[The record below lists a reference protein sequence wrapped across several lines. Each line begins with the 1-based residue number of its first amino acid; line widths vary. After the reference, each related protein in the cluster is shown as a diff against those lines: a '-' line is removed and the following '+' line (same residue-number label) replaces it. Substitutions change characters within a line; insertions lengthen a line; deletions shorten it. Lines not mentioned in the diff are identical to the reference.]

1 MKKLMMFLVA
11 LVSLAVT
18 ASAVSVSE
26 VDLSKMSK
34 KERKEYE
41 KRQQEIKDS
50 TDHANAVAA
59 IKSGNF
65 ILLVERRDSIEMNA
79 REKLINFLLVENGKN
94 VTFQTGTDMSSSGNN
109 NLGGIT
115 VPTEIIKTGKLEE
128 KKNGEVKCKYDIMEA
143 YLSGKMNLKLNK
155 KDNFAEIGITNNA
168 DGSFY
173 GLMGVILPY
182 DKEGIGREIKIGKS
196 FVPDGRG
203 LSSNFKGN
211 MGRLSDYIKF
221 EDMKKAR

>member
-41 KRQQEIKDS
+41 KRQQAIKDS

-65 ILLVERRDSIEMNA
+65 ILLVERRDFIEMNA
-79 REKLINFLLVENGKN
+79 REKLINFLLVENGKD

-115 VPTEIIKTGKLEE
+115 VPTEIIKTGDLEE
-128 KKNGEVKCKYDIMEA
+128 KKNGEVKCKYDIMA
-143 YLSGKMNLKLNK
+143 TYLSGKMNLKLNK

-173 GLMGVILPY
+173 SLMGVILPY

-196 FVPDGRG
+196 FVPNGRG
-203 LSSNFKGN
+203 LGSNFKGN